1 MIYFYSG
8 TPGSGKSLQ
17 VAKDIVNKLTVR
29 KQNVI
34 ANIDIN
40 REVIS
45 KGLFGK
51 KKKTGRFFYL
61 QNKYITP
68 EFFYLYARKYH
79 VKGKEGQ
86 TLIVLDEA
94 QMIFSPTVVKLKCQE
109 IGNRDYRVNWLD
121 FFTQHRHLGYNIIII
136 SQFDRLIDPQIRC
149 LFEYNVIHRKV
160 NNFKIGWILSV
171 FRLSAFCAVHY
182 WYGVNQK
189 CGAQWYFYSKKYSR
203 IYDSYK
209 KFDEINRPK
218 VENKNIS
225 KISNLA

>member
-17 VAKDIVNKLTVR
+17 VAKDIVSKLTIK

-40 REVIS
+40 RESVS
-45 KGLFGK
+45 KGLFGLK
-51 KKKTGRFFYL
+51 RKTGRFFYIN
-61 QNKYITP
+61 NKNLTP
-68 EFFYLYARKYH
+68 EFLYKYAYKYH
-79 VKGKEGQ
+79 VKGREGQ
-86 TLIVLDEA
+86 TLLVIDEA

-109 IGNRDYRVNWLD
+109 DKEYRVKWLD

-136 SQFDRLIDPQIRC
+136 SQFDRLIDAQVRC

-160 NNFKIGWILSV
+160 NNFKIGWVLSV
-171 FRLSAFCAVHY
+171 FKMSVFCSVHY

-189 CGAQWYFYSKKYSR
+189 CGAQFYMYRKKWSK

-209 KFDEINRPK
+209 KFDEIKQMQAPAK
-218 VENKNIS
+218 T
-225 KISNLA
+225 

>member
-17 VAKDIVNKLTVR
+17 VAKDIVSKLKIK

-34 ANIDIN
+34 ANMDIN
-40 REVIS
+40 MDYIQR
-45 KGLFGK
+45 GLFGR
-51 KKKTGRFFYL
+51 KKKTGRFFYIR
-61 QNKYITP
+61 NKYMTP
-68 EFFYLYARKYH
+68 DFLYKYAMKYH

-86 TLIVLDEA
+86 TLLVIDEA
-94 QMIFSPTVVKLKCQE
+94 QMVFSPTVVKLKCQE
-109 IGNRDYRVNWLD
+109 FGCKDYRVQWLD
-121 FFTQHRHLGYNIIII
+121 FFTQHRHLGYNIILI
-136 SQFDRLIDPQIRC
+136 SQFDRLIDAQVRC

-189 CGAQWYFYSKKYSR
+189 CGANWFFYSNRYSK

-209 KFDEINRPK
+209 KFDEIKNDMNKKLSEKK
-218 VENKNIS
+218 V
-225 KISNLA
+225 NLA